1 MLTRRQAVIS
11 SFLVLSAGGIGATAA
26 RLLASEPSAERAD
39 CPGKITCPLTG
50 EQVCKDQCPL
60 GAEGV
65 TEAAG
70 GGTVSDATAQAGVP
84 SCCAKDG

>member
-11 SFLVLSAGGIGATAA
+11 SFLVLSAGSIGAAAA
-26 RLLASEPSAERAD
+26 RFLASEPSAERAD

-65 TEAAG
+65 TEAAS
-70 GGTVSDATAQAGVP
+70 GTVSDATAQAGVP